1 MLLKHLSASGL
12 LILTLLSPSIAS
24 AQGYKLG
31 HFNGNMRRVVAR
43 ANQERR
49 SDERV
54 KHKIDVQVSLLGKA
68 TSVSGTTIVLTANN
82 GATYTVNVNT
92 ARIIRKFGAAMTVND
107 IQTNDQL
114 FVQGVLMGATTGTTG
129 TTIQAKLI
137 QDMSLQARNGS
148 FAGTIQ
154 SISGNSFVLQS
165 ANRGLQTIFTSSTT
179 KILKGNVTAS
189 LTDLTVGATV
199 KVDGVWNN
207 TNSNVTA
214 NKIQIVVKQE
224 EVHLNGTVVSVGGT
238 TMTFTAD
245 GKTYDVDI
253 SKINVATRTYFGNDI
268 MKIKAG
274 DAVQIWG
281 KTMTGSL
288 QIKASLVIDF
298 SS

>member
-12 LILTLLSPSIAS
+12 LVLTLLSPSLAS
-24 AQGYKLG
+24 AQGYNQSR
-31 HFNGNMRRVVAR
+31 FNGNIRRVVAR

-54 KHKIDVQVSLLGKA
+54 KHKIDIQVSLLGKA
-68 TSVSGTTIVLTANN
+68 TSVNGTTIALTANN
-82 GATYTVNVNT
+82 GATYTVNAST
-92 ARIIRKFGAAMTVND
+92 ARIIRKFGAVMTIND
-107 IQTNDQL
+107 IQINDQL
-114 FVQGVLMGATTGTTG
+114 FVQGILMGATTGTMG

-179 KILKGNVTAS
+179 KILKGNATAS
-189 LTDLTVGATV
+189 LTDLIVGATV

-214 NKIQIVVKQE
+214 SKIQIVVKQE
-224 EVHLNGTVVSVGGT
+224 EVHLNGTIVSIGGT

-245 GKTYDVDI
+245 GKTYGTDI
-253 SKINVATRTYFGNDI
+253 SKINVATRTYFGNDAT
-268 MKIKAG
+268 KIKAG
-274 DAVQIWG
+274 DAVQVWG